1 MSHPVLTSAA
11 LAGLRARDE
20 AGMRQRVTLST
31 FSEIQLP
38 GGRIVRSWLAEDE
51 QPGRATPLPLN
62 SPLRA
67 AQPSSAR
74 NWELSI
80 RAGSPIAEGQQAMIR
95 DVDEDGLPWQ
105 RLLVVNEVIP
115 KRLEV
120 RRRAIC
126 SDVDTNQ

>member
-1 MSHPVLTSAA
+1 MSHPVLSSAA
-11 LAGLRARDE
+11 LAGLRVRDE

-31 FSEIQLP
+31 PTEVQLP
-38 GGRIVRSWLAEDE
+38 GGKIVRSWVAEPE

-74 NWELSI
+74 NWELSL
-80 RAGSPIAEGQQAMIR
+80 RAGSPISEGQQAMIR
-95 DVDEDGLPWQ
+95 GEADGVASQ

-115 KRLEV
+115 KLLEV